1 MFCDLLKI
9 LWVFVF
15 FNDFV
20 DNSSNSSLFPEA
32 KFKKIFYY
40 RISVFGEHAVYSM
53 IHFIVLE
60 LFEVN
65 NQLDSNYST
74 TNNSGYLLSLE
85 HFITILLI

>member
-1 MFCDLLKI
+1 MFSGHP
-9 LWVFVF
+9 V
-15 FNDFV
+15 
-20 DNSSNSSLFPEA
+20 
-32 KFKKIFYY
+32 Y
-40 RISVFGEHAVYSM
+40 RM

>member
-1 MFCDLLKI
+1 MFI
-9 LWVFVF
+9 GHPVH
-15 FNDFV
+15 
-20 DNSSNSSLFPEA
+20 
-32 KFKKIFYY
+32 
-40 RISVFGEHAVYSM
+40 GM